1 VIAIAVP
8 CCQVPAAANLRTVHK
23 QSDKEGAD
31 LITKNRPPARLS
43 RRLRRTLILAAL
55 LVGCAIVYGII
66 LARFD
71 LSKGPGET
79 ELGAAR
85 GQARVNLYLQP
96 IQVDPINQSMQMRI
110 WVVPPSDTKV
120 TIADRDFLL
129 KIQRG
134 QQVEQ
139 VQVRTGQ
146 SFPEVT
152 YDFDLNDGNVRDYP
166 LDRYVSETTLS
177 ASEKTQNGAER
188 SLPIHVTAWEG
199 VLGFDVKAKSVATQQ
214 SDELQL
220 QFAVQ
225 RTGAVSFFG
234 LAIYGAMLV
243 MMFCA
248 LIIGSLVFLGVRRIE
263 VTLIGALGAM
273 IFALPAVRNALPGA
287 PPLGVR
293 ADVLIFFWAELG
305 AIIALCLFIS
315 AWAREGAQP

>member
-1 VIAIAVP
+1 MISERR
-8 CCQVPAAANLRTVHK
+8 L
-23 QSDKEGAD
+23 
-31 LITKNRPPARLS
+31 PARFSSL
-43 RRLRRTLILAAL
+43 LRRSLILAAL
-55 LVGCAIVYGII
+55 LLGCAIVYGII

-71 LSKGPGET
+71 LSKGPAET
-79 ELGAAR
+79 RLGAALS
-85 GQARVNLYLQP
+85 QARVNLYLQP
-96 IQVDPINQSMQMRI
+96 IQIDAVNQSMHLRI
-110 WVVPPSDTKV
+110 SVVPLRDTNV

-134 QQVEQ
+134 QQVEH
-139 VQVRTGQ
+139 VPVMTGQ

-152 YDFDLNDGNVRDYP
+152 YEFDLNDGNVHDYP
-166 LDRYVSETTLS
+166 LDRYVSVMTLM
-177 ASEKTQNGAER
+177 ATEKTQNGGER

-199 VLGFDVKAKSVATQQ
+199 VLGFDVKAKLMATQEA
-214 SDELQL
+214 DELQL
-220 QFAVQ
+220 QFSVH

-248 LIIGSLVFLGVRRIE
+248 LIIGSLVFLGIRRIE
-263 VTLIGALGAM
+263 VTLIGALGAV

-293 ADVLIFFWAELG
+293 GDVLIFFWAELG
-305 AIIALCLFIS
+305 AIIALCLFIT

>member
-1 VIAIAVP
+1 
-8 CCQVPAAANLRTVHK
+8 L
-23 QSDKEGAD
+23 
-31 LITKNRPPARLS
+31 
-43 RRLRRTLILAAL
+43 
-55 LVGCAIVYGII
+55 
-66 LARFD
+66 
-71 LSKGPGET
+71 
-79 ELGAAR
+79 
-85 GQARVNLYLQP
+85 
-96 IQVDPINQSMQMRI
+96 
-110 WVVPPSDTKV
+110 DTKV

-166 LDRYVSETTLS
+166 LDKYVSETTLS